1 MSFLNKIIDKAK
13 NHKNEDNQ
21 LSGIPENS
29 AASSLGAIAGKNTG
43 WSLAFIFIHSYD

>member
-29 AASSLGAIAGKNTG
+29 AASSLGAIAGKKINDDH
-43 WSLAFIFIHSYD
+43 WLLYYIHSY